1 MKNLLFSGTL
11 PNNRHF
17 RQQGFKKVFIF
28 ATLKLVF
35 FLFFSR
41 NSGKLIFVTVPTRN
55 KHIFVRPRKVCFLWE
70 KWLFGKKVL
79 ILVLWVCL
87 LWVGQVFNDNS
98 FCLVSLE
105 MSIRIALR
113 TFWKIKL
120 NFFLRTVIR
129 KLYRRILSLRSLSLK
144 IQIFQRAQGF

>member
-1 MKNLLFSGTL
+1 MPKIWKIYCSQEPYPTIVTFDSKASKRFSFLQLSNLYFDDVIVINTFSWGQE
-11 PNNRHF
+11 RYSF
-17 RQQGFKKVFIF
+17 CGK
-28 ATLKLVF
+28 
-35 FLFFSR
+35 
-41 NSGKLIFVTVPTRN
+41 SGYL
-55 KHIFVRPRKVCFLWE
+55 
-70 KWLFGKKVL
+70 GKKVL

>member
-17 RQQGFKKVFIF
+17 RQQGFKRFS
-28 ATLKLVF
+28 
-35 FLFFSR
+35 FLPLSNLYFDDVIVINTFSWGQER
-41 NSGKLIFVTVPTRN
+41 YAFCGKSRYL
-55 KHIFVRPRKVCFLWE
+55 
-70 KWLFGKKVL
+70 GKVL

-129 KLYRRILSLRSLSLK
+129 KLYHRILSLRSLSLK

>member
-1 MKNLLFSGTL
+1 MPKILKIYCSQGPYPTIVTFDSKASKRFSFLPLSNLYFNDVIVINIFSWGQE
-11 PNNRHF
+11 RY
-17 RQQGFKKVFIF
+17 VI
-28 ATLKLVF
+28 
-35 FLFFSR
+35 
-41 NSGKLIFVTVPTRN
+41 
-55 KHIFVRPRKVCFLWE
+55 WE
-70 KWLFGKKVL
+70 KVL

-120 NFFLRTVIR
+120 NFFFRTVIR

>member
-35 FLFFSR
+35 WWCY
-41 NSGKLIFVTVPTRN
+41 RN